1 MSALARGALLLFLAL
16 APARLFAQ
24 EETDPTEVAIGERLF
39 LETRFAEFFA
49 RNATDVNLP
58 LPTGDP
64 VVAST
69 DTPGAPLPGPFAGSS
84 INCRACHLVDE
95 QLEVPG
101 GGMRTYTDFARRS
114 PVPARE
120 DGRLTAVRNSP
131 PLVNASLPRSGGLL
145 LHFDGEFATLEELVR
160 DTLTGRNYGWLPGE
174 SAPAAAHVARVIRE
188 DDGSGDLA
196 QEFGGS
202 YARVL
207 GGTDPAL
214 PAELRLRKRFR
225 LDVERASDRE
235 ILDAVARLI
244 AAYVSQL
251 EFETDERGA
260 FVGSPFDRF
269 LALNDLPRA
278 PRGAEKAARHSE
290 RLRRSLEKL
299 HSPRFVAEGPFA
311 FHDQQR
317 EFGAEELEGLRI
329 FLAEPPARGSGGPER
344 RRRGGIGNCVACH
357 PAPAFTDFRLH
368 NTGVSQLGYDE
379 VHGDG
384 SFLALDVPDLARR
397 NLDPDAWLPATAR
410 HPNAREPFRAIPRH
424 GNAGLVDLGAWNV
437 FANPDF
443 PGSQARLRRALCLEA
458 GPRRRCDRERLLARA
473 LATFKTPGLRDL
485 SHSAPYMHDGA
496 FDTLEDVIG
505 FYRRASELAR
515 SGELRNGAAPIAEIV
530 LAPEDVAPLAAFL
543 RSLNEDYE

>member
-1 MSALARGALLLFLAL
+1 
-16 APARLFAQ
+16 
-24 EETDPTEVAIGERLF
+24 
-39 LETRFAEFFA
+39 
-49 RNATDVNLP
+49 
-58 LPTGDP
+58 
-64 VVAST
+64 
-69 DTPGAPLPGPFAGSS
+69 
-84 INCRACHLVDE
+84 
-95 QLEVPG
+95 
-101 GGMRTYTDFARRS
+101 
-114 PVPARE
+114 
-120 DGRLTAVRNSP
+120 
-131 PLVNASLPRSGGLL
+131 
-145 LHFDGEFATLEELVR
+145 
-160 DTLTGRNYGWLPGE
+160 
-174 SAPAAAHVARVIRE
+174 VIRE
-188 DDGSGDLA
+188 DDGSGDLGQA
-196 QEFGGS
+196 FGGS

-207 GGTDPAL
+207 KGTDPAL
-214 PAELRLRKRFR
+214 PEELRLRRRFR
-225 LDVERASDRE
+225 LNVERASDE
-235 ILDAVARLI
+235 KILDTVARLV
-244 AAYVSQL
+244 AAYVRQL
-251 EFETDERGA
+251 EFETSDSDA

-269 LALNDLPRA
+269 LELNALPRV
-278 PRGAEKAARHSE
+278 PWKHETPQQYSE
-290 RLRRSLEKL
+290 RLRRAVERIR
-299 HSPRFVAEGPFA
+299 SPRFVAEGPFL
-311 FHDQQR
+311 FHDQER
-317 EFGAEELEGLRI
+317 RFGALELAGLRV
-329 FLAEPPARGSGGPER
+329 FLADVPEGGVEPGDLARGGV
-344 RRRGGIGNCVACH
+344 GNCAACH
-357 PAPAFTDFRLH
+357 PAPLFTDFRLH

>member
-1 MSALARGALLLFLAL
+1 MSPLVHGALLLFLAL
-16 APARLFAQ
+16 VPARLVAQ
-24 EETDPTEVAIGERLF
+24 DEADPAEVAIGERLF

-64 VVAST
+64 VVATT
-69 DTPGAPLPGPFAGSS
+69 DTPRAALPGPFAGGS

-145 LHFDGEFATLEELVR
+145 LHFDGEFATLEGLVR

-174 SAPAAAHVARVIRE
+174 STLATAHVARVIRE
-188 DDGSGDLA
+188 DDGSGDLGQA
-196 QEFGGS
+196 FGGS

-207 GGTDPAL
+207 KGTDPAL
-214 PAELRLRKRFR
+214 PEELRLRRRFR
-225 LDVERASDRE
+225 LNVERASDE
-235 ILDAVARLI
+235 KILDTVARLV
-244 AAYVSQL
+244 AAYVRQL
-251 EFETDERGA
+251 EFERSDSDA

-269 LALNDLPRA
+269 LELNALPRV
-278 PRGAEKAARHSE
+278 PWKHETPQQYSE
-290 RLRRSLEKL
+290 RLRRAVERIR
-299 HSPRFVAEGPFA
+299 SPRFVAEGPFL
-311 FHDQQR
+311 FHDQER
-317 EFGAEELEGLRI
+317 RFGALELAGLRV
-329 FLAEPPARGSGGPER
+329 FLADVPEGGVEPGDLARGGV
-344 RRRGGIGNCVACH
+344 GNCAACH
-357 PAPAFTDFRLH
+357 PAPLFTDFRLH

-397 NLDPDAWLPATAR
+397 NLDPNAWLPATAR

-424 GNAGLVDLGAWNV
+424 GDPGLVDLGAWNV
-437 FANPDF
+437 FAT
-443 PGSQARLRRALCLEA
+443 GSGSSPARS
-458 GPRRRCDRERLLARA
+458 PPSRRRGC
-473 LATFKTPGLRDL
+473 ATCRTRRPTCTT
-485 SHSAPYMHDGA
+485 APS
-496 FDTLEDVIG
+496 T
-505 FYRRASELAR
+505 R
-515 SGELRNGAAPIAEIV
+515 SRT
-530 LAPEDVAPLAAFL
+530 
-543 RSLNEDYE
+543 